1 MMDADQDRPTDMTPN
16 QTALPLTPPRRRLLL
31 SAVLL
36 IAGAAAC
43 APSSRI
49 DVAHAGLT
57 PAPTPQ
63 TYVLTQAAAP
73 TLDGQKAA
81 QAVERQL
88 KALGWITPAASPEWK
103 VETAYVV
110 RANSVGAVEPEGEDE
125 AWLVQPE
132 RRPWWQRRSSI
143 HALSV
148 RLVQP
153 STGEELGRA
162 TAHLHLIGAMNDSLM
177 DRLAS
182 ETVRRMVQGAAAP
195 AS

>member
-1 MMDADQDRPTDMTPN
+1 MPN
-16 QTALPLTPPRRRLLL
+16 QTDPQRRPSRSFRTSTAAQRLLL
-31 SAVLL
+31 PAVLL

-49 DVAHAGLT
+49 DVAHSGLT

-63 TYVLTQAAAP
+63 TYVLTQAAEP
-73 TLDGQKAA
+73 TPEDGKAA

-88 KALGWITPAASPEWK
+88 KALGWTAPAATPDWK

-110 RANSVGAVEPEGEDE
+110 RANSVGAVKPEGDDE

-132 RRPWWQRRSSI
+132 RRRWWQRRSNI

-153 STGEELGRA
+153 ATGEEFGRA

-177 DRLAS
+177 DNLAS
-182 ETVRRMVQGAAAP
+182 AAVSRMVEDGGVP

>member
-1 MMDADQDRPTDMTPN
+1 MLNPPPLP
-16 QTALPLTPPRRRLLL
+16 QTSPRQRLLL

-36 IAGAAAC
+36 IAGTAAAC

-49 DVAHAGLT
+49 DVVHSGLT
-57 PAPTPQ
+57 PAQTPQ
-63 TYVLTQAAAP
+63 TYVLTQAAEP
-73 TLDGQKAA
+73 TPGDSKAA
-81 QAVERQL
+81 QAVERHL
-88 KALGWITPAASPEWK
+88 MALEWITPAASPDWK

-110 RANSVGAVEPEGEDE
+110 RANSVGAVKRDGEDE

-132 RRPWWQRRSSI
+132 HRPWWQRPSSI

-153 STGEELGRA
+153 ATGEELGRA
-162 TAHLHLIGAMNDSLM
+162 TAHLHLIGPMNDSLM

-182 ETVRRMVQGAAAP
+182 EAVRRMVEGAAGP

>member
-1 MMDADQDRPTDMTPN
+1 MDVLLTPA
-16 QTALPLTPPRRRLLL
+16 ALPSVTSAKAVRRWVAL
-31 SAVLL
+31 SGVLL
-36 IAGAAAC
+36 IGGAAAAC

-49 DVAHAGLT
+49 DVVHSGLT

-63 TYVLTQAAAP
+63 TYVLIQAAEP
-73 TLDGQKAA
+73 TPEGQKAA

-88 KALGWITPAASPEWK
+88 QALGWITPAASPDWK

-110 RANSVGAVEPEGEDE
+110 RANSVGAVKPEAEGE

-132 RRPWWQRRSSI
+132 RRPWWRRPSSI

-162 TAHLHLIGAMNDSLM
+162 TTHLHLIGPMNDSLM
-177 DRLAS
+177 DALAS
-182 ETVRRMVQGAAAP
+182 AAVSRMVQGAATP

>member
-1 MMDADQDRPTDMTPN
+1 MDAMLTPA
-16 QTALPLTPPRRRLLL
+16 ALPRTPSAKAARRCAAL

-36 IAGAAAC
+36 IGGVAAAC

-49 DVAHAGLT
+49 DVVHSGLT
-57 PAPTPQ
+57 PASAPQ
-63 TYVLTQAAAP
+63 TYVLAQAVEP
-73 TLDGQKAA
+73 TADDQKAG

-88 KALGWITPAASPEWK
+88 KALGWITPAATPDWK

-110 RANSVGAVEPEGEDE
+110 RANSVGAVKPEGEHE

-132 RRPWWQRRSSI
+132 RRPWWRRPSSI

-153 STGEELGRA
+153 ATGEELGRA
-162 TAHLHLIGAMNDSLM
+162 TAHLHLIGPMNDSLM
-177 DRLAS
+177 DSLAS
-182 ETVRRMVQGAAAP
+182 AAVRRMVEGAAVP

>member
-1 MMDADQDRPTDMTPN
+1 MTSAN
-16 QTALPLTPPRRRLLL
+16 AARRCIAL

-36 IAGAAAC
+36 IAGAAAAC

-49 DVAHAGLT
+49 DVAHSGLT
-57 PAPTPQ
+57 PEPTPQ
-63 TYVLTQAAAP
+63 TYVLTQAAEP
-73 TLDGQKAA
+73 TPEDSNAA

-110 RANSVGAVEPEGEDE
+110 RANSVGAVKPEGQDE

-162 TAHLHLIGAMNDSLM
+162 TAHLHLIGPMDDSLM

-182 ETVRRMVQGAAAP
+182 EAVRRMVQGAAAP